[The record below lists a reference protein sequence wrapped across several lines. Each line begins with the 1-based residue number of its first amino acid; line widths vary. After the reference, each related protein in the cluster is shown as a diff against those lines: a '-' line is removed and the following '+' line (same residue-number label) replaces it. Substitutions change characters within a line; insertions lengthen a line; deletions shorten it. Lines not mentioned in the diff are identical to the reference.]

1 MPSNFAMYT
10 SVIVLANCS
19 YFTGDDVP
27 FSVSHSSTSV
37 RKWSSILATFF
48 SKGSLELNNSSFE
61 YKAAGAVW
69 DIISSGS
76 SRSSTSTSS
85 AKRTEPDVRG
95 RGVQALP
102 DRGVDVPVKGL
113 DGLSK
118 PDND

>member
-1 MPSNFAMYT
+1 MPSSFAMYT

-19 YFTGDDVP
+19 YFTGDEVP

-48 SKGSLELNNSSFE
+48 SSGSVELKSSSFE
-61 YKAAGAVW
+61 YRAAGAVW
-69 DIISSGS
+69 DIISRGS